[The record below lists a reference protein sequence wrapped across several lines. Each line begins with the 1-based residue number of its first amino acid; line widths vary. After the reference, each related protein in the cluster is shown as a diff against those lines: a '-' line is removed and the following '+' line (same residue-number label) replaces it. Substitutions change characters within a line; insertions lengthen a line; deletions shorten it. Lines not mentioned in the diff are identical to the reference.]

1 MTAHRAVS
9 QIRIHRPG
17 SIETSE
23 QEKTVYLYEQNI
35 CGQFCWWRKTEY
47 PENITDLPQ
56 VTNKL
61 YIT

>member
-1 MTAHRAVS
+1 VLACYLVKYYGMTAHRAVS

-35 CGQFCWWRKTEY
+35 CSAASLLQ
-47 PENITDLPQ
+47 D
-56 VTNKL
+56 
-61 YIT
+61 

>member
-23 QEKTVYLYEQNI
+23 QEKTVYSYEQNI
-35 CGQFCWWRKTEY
+35 CSAASLLQ
-47 PENITDLPQ
+47 D
-56 VTNKL
+56 
-61 YIT
+61 